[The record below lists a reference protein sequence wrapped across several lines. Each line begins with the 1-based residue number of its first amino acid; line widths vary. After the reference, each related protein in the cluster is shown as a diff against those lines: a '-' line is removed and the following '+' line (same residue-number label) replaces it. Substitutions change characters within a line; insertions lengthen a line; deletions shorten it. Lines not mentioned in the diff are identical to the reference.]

1 MERPV
6 CARCGVAR
14 WAGALVAGL
23 LLCAAAACSKPAS
36 SDRLEIVTRAGAHR
50 VFHVELAVTPQQ
62 RETGLMYR
70 QTLAPDA
77 GMLFDFRSDQMVD
90 MWMANTYV
98 SLDMLFISRDGTIV
112 KIAADT
118 IPLSRAII
126 PSGSPV
132 RAVLEIKGGEAARQG
147 IAAGD
152 KVLHPTFGNAN

>member
-1 MERPV
+1 MERLV
-6 CARCGVAR
+6 CARREFAR
-14 WAGALVAGL
+14 WAGALAVG
-23 LLCAAAACSKPAS
+23 LLCATAACSKPTS
-36 SDRLEIVTRAGAHR
+36 SDRLEIVTQAGIHR
-50 VFHVELAVTPQQ
+50 VFHVEIAVTPQQ

-77 GMLFDFRSDQMVD
+77 GMLFDFQSDQMVE

-118 IPLSRAII
+118 VPLSRAVIS
-126 PSGSPV
+126 SGSPV

-152 KVLHPTFGNAN
+152 TVHHPMFSNAN